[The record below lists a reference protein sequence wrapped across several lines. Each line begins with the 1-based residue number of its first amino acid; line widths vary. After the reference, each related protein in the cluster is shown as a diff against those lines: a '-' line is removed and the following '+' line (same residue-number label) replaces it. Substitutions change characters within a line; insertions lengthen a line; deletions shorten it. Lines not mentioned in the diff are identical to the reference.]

1 MTRPNTWTSRRS
13 IPSGPFT
20 CIHCGMPV
28 VPHAL
33 GTVHRNHCP
42 CCLWSRHLD
51 LRPGDRLCACRGPM
65 EPIALWFRGGME
77 CALIHR
83 CTRCGTL
90 RSNRIAGDDDAEALD
105 VLAHRVVELTRDTV
119 HGRIGP

>member
-1 MTRPNTWTSRRS
+1 
-13 IPSGPFT
+13 
-20 CIHCGMPV
+20 
-28 VPHAL
+28 
-33 GTVHRNHCP
+33 
-42 CCLWSRHLD
+42 
-51 LRPGDRLCACRGPM
+51 M

-105 VLAHRVVELTRDTV
+105 ALAHRVVELTRDTV